1 MQKAFDRLDRQENL
15 AQWKWTAGIAAAFG
29 VVMFAMV
36 ALTWSSPT
44 VTSWIS
50 DAAQAEFVGTMAPDP
65 APVQTAQP
73 AKRFQTV
80 RAN

>member
-1 MQKAFDRLDRQENL
+1 MQKAFDRLDRQEHL
-15 AQWKWTAGIAAAFG
+15 TQWKWTAGIAAAFG
-29 VVMFAMV
+29 VVMFALV
-36 ALTWSSPT
+36 TLTWNSPT

-73 AKRFQTV
+73 AKGFRTV

>member
-1 MQKAFDRLDRQENL
+1 MRKAFDGLDRQENRT
-15 AQWKWTAGIAAAFG
+15 QWKSTAGIAAAFG
-29 VVMFAMV
+29 FVVFALV
-36 ALTWSSPT
+36 ALTWNSPA
-44 VTSWIS
+44 VTSWVS

-73 AKRFQTV
+73 IKGFQTV

>member
-1 MQKAFDRLDRQENL
+1 MQKAFDRLDGQEHL
-15 AQWKWTAGIAAAFG
+15 WKWTAGIAAAFG
-29 VVMFAMV
+29 VIMFAMV
-36 ALTWSSPT
+36 AMTWSSPT

-65 APVQTAQP
+65 APVQTARP